1 MSSLLNRDVNELLP
15 EAYSLAAS
23 VLHAMMTDQSSP
35 YYERPRAGFGRGIEF
50 YRGLQFFHVLAGSI
64 GSYASGVGTWA
75 GRGWPVTTE
84 GAGD

>member
-35 YYERPRAGFGRGIEF
+35 YYDRPRAGFGRGIEF
-50 YRGLQFFHVLAGSI
+50 YRGLQFFHVLAGTI
-64 GSYASGVGTWA
+64 AS
-75 GRGWPVTTE
+75 
-84 GAGD
+84 